1 MNFKKSRRYLSL
13 VIIYINTYDF
23 YINSHG
29 NEKKKKAVGERMVYI
44 REVKRST
51 KWPSF

>member
-29 NEKKKKAVGERMVYI
+29 NEKKKKQWEKEWYI
-44 REVKRST
+44 SEK
-51 KWPSF
+51 